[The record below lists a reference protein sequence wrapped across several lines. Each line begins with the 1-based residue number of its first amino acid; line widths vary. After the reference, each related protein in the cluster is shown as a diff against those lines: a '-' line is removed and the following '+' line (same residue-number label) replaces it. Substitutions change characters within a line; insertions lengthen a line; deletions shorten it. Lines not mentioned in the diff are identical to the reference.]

1 MGSGWERVC
10 SEEGWELRRFLFGLN
25 LVASRCSA
33 PPGVAVPPRLGISRC
48 VAVAE
53 KERRRGRAKARPYKQ
68 SQERLCHTAAI
79 AVGSAGT
86 ALLCP
91 YKAGKDPLGA
101 SLGAISILC
110 LC

>member
-25 LVASRCSA
+25 LVAGRCSA
-33 PPGVAVPPRLGISRC
+33 QPGVAVPPRLGISRC
-48 VAVAE
+48 VGG
-53 KERRRGRAKARPYKQ
+53 ERTAADALKRRPYKQ

-86 ALLCP
+86 AVLCP

-101 SLGAISILC
+101 SLRVT
-110 LC
+110 